1 MLIHVVTCLL
11 HKFFYGPTCNGIP
24 VKIHCVVP
32 LNIHTYPTEGTFFNT
47 PPPPNPSGNSNE
59 AEHIS
64 SIFWVLQYP
73 HPQEI
78 LIPSVGEVLIFSE
91 CAHYQCSVLQL
102 GFLLQQRQLAKEY
115 CLQVFC
121 FAKSKPPQKQLFYT
135 VYPDNLSNQ

>member
-1 MLIHVVTCLL
+1 MTCLL
-11 HKFFYGPTCNGIP
+11 HTFFYVSTSNGIP

-32 LNIHTYPTEGTFFNT
+32 LNIHTYPTEGAFFNT
-47 PPPPNPSGNSNE
+47 LPPNPSGNSNE

-64 SIFWVLQYP
+64 LIFWVLQYP

-78 LIPSVGEVLIFSE
+78 LIPSVGAVLIFSG

-102 GFLLQQRQLAKEY
+102 DFLLQRRQLAKEY

-121 FAKSKPPQKQLFYT
+121 FAKSKLPYKQLFYT
-135 VYPDNLSNQ
+135 VYPDNLNNQ